1 MMLDKSH
8 QPPNSSNLKHG
19 PGRLPLSRRIKHW
32 GMKTA
37 GQLASVLRHLPRKP
51 SEDEFGILAYHRVAP
66 IQPNCPPPT
75 INVTPDR
82 FREQIT
88 GLVRQGFKF
97 LPLEEVLR
105 KCAARE
111 SLPPRTTVLTFD
123 DGFESVYEYAWPTL
137 RELKIPSTIFLTTGF
152 LNAQTPFPFD
162 AWGRTYSEKI
172 PPISYRPLSHSQCV
186 EMIDSDLVELG
197 AHTHT
202 HADFRNRDEEFRAD
216 MELCLE
222 HFEKH
227 FGITRPSFAFPF
239 GKPSLGFARPSS
251 INVAREL
258 GVTCALT
265 TEAVSARTSDS
276 PFSWG
281 RFNVYDW
288 DTSKTVAAKLL
299 GYYSWAPLIAERAV
313 QLWKKRPRYAALTAA
328 SFELCQLAGDCYD

>member
-1 MMLDKSH
+1 
-8 QPPNSSNLKHG
+8 
-19 PGRLPLSRRIKHW
+19 
-32 GMKTA
+32 
-37 GQLASVLRHLPRKP
+37 
-51 SEDEFGILAYHRVAP
+51 
-66 IQPNCPPPT
+66 
-75 INVTPDR
+75 
-82 FREQIT
+82 
-88 GLVRQGFKF
+88 
-97 LPLEEVLR
+97 
-105 KCAARE
+105 
-111 SLPPRTTVLTFD
+111 
-123 DGFESVYEYAWPTL
+123 
-137 RELKIPSTIFLTTGF
+137 
-152 LNAQTPFPFD
+152 
-162 AWGRTYSEKI
+162 
-172 PPISYRPLSHSQCV
+172 
-186 EMIDSDLVELG
+186 MIDSDLVELG